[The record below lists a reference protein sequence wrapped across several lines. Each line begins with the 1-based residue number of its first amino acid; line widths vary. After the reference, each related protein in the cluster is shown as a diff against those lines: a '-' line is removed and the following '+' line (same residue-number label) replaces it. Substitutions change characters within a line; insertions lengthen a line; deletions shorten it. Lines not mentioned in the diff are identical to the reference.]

1 MSATAA
7 RSAKVAAIA
16 ELLWRAPDGE
26 RGIVAGLLANEP
38 RQGRIGVGWGTL
50 GAVEVPP
57 AREPTLTVAEI
68 DGVLTGLAGLGG
80 GGSQAARRALLASI
94 LERATADEQA
104 LLRSILL
111 GDLKQGALAGVMLDA
126 IARGSETTP
135 SLVRRA
141 RMLGGSLAE
150 TVAVAFAGGDAGL
163 AAVALRVG
171 RPIEPMLAATAKDVG
186 DALLAV
192 GRASIERKLDGA
204 RIQVHRSGAE
214 VAIFTRNANEIS
226 ARVPELAAVA
236 RALPVD
242 RFVLDGEALALAPDG
257 RPLRFQDTMA
267 RFGSD
272 ADESSPVQLVPFFFD
287 CLHLDG
293 EDLLDAPLAERI
305 SRLEQAA
312 PERRVVAIQTD
323 SAGEGEAFLAESL
336 ALGHEGVMVKALDSA
351 YAAGRRGSQWRKV
364 KPVRTLDLVVLAA
377 EWGHGRRTGLLS
389 NLHLGAR
396 AVDGTFVMVG
406 KTFKGLTDE
415 LLAWQTRELLAR
427 EQSRSGITVHVRPEL
442 VVEIALDGAQAS
454 RRYPGGVALRFARV
468 RGYRPDR
475 TPADADT
482 IEAVQALLAGEA
494 LTECF
499 AMPDGHR
506 PAAG

>member
-204 RIQVHRSGAE
+204 RIQVHRRGAE

-226 ARVPELAAVA
+226 ARVPELVAVA

-305 SRLEQAA
+305 GRLEQAA
-312 PERRVVAIQTD
+312 PEHRVVAIQTD
-323 SAGEGEAFLAESL
+323 SAEEGEAFLAESL

-396 AVDGTFVMVG
+396 AADGTFVMVG

-482 IEAVQALLAGEA
+482 IEAVQALLA
-494 LTECF
+494 
-499 AMPDGHR
+499 
-506 PAAG
+506 

>member
-1 MSATAA
+1 MTFARRSLLLAELVATSRLVSATAA

-68 DGVLTGLAGLGG
+68 DGVLTDLAGLGG

-204 RIQVHRSGAE
+204 RIQVHRCGAE

-226 ARVPELAAVA
+226 ARVPELVAVA

-396 AVDGTFVMVG
+396 AADGTFVMVG

-475 TPADADT
+475 TPAGADT
-482 IEAVQALLAGEA
+482 IEAVQALLA
-494 LTECF
+494 
-499 AMPDGHR
+499 
-506 PAAG
+506 